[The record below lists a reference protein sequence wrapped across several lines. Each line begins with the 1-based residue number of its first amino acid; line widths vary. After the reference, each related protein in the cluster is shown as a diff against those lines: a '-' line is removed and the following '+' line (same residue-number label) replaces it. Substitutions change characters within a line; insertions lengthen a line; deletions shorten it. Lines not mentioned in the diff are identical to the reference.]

1 MKKVLFLLLPAI
13 AFIACH
19 QTKMSPSEYNDAIV
33 NEQSKIARLMID
45 MAQSSAEVEKA
56 DSIRQKAVTQAEE
69 SLKVLE
75 KLGDYKG
82 EKDLLN
88 AATNLF
94 KFYRDICSNE
104 FKEMYELLKKISEP
118 GADSAAI
125 MTRMEELNT
134 SITDREK
141 PLDEAFA
148 AAQKAFA
155 EKYNIQIKE
164 NELQKEIN
172 KLSESP

>member
-1 MKKVLFLLLPAI
+1 MKKLFFILFPALVLPA
-13 AFIACH
+13 CN

-33 NEQSKIARLMID
+33 DEQSKIARLMID
-45 MAQSSAEVEKA
+45 MAQSSAEVAKA
-56 DSIRQKAVTQAEE
+56 DSIRQKAIAQAEE
-69 SLKVLE
+69 SLKALE

-82 EKDLLN
+82 EKDLLD

-104 FKEMYELLKKISEP
+104 FKEMYELLRKISEP
-118 GADSAAI
+118 GADSGAI

-134 SITDREK
+134 SISNREK

-155 EKYNIQIKE
+155 EKYKIQIKE
-164 NELQKEIN
+164 NELQEEIN